1 LARCYA
7 KRSRRTPTLRTSSPQ
22 LEPFNHL
29 SLLSL
34 LLPLLLALVSATPAH
49 AHLGSKDVFEQVAA
63 GPYKLFITIRPPVV
77 IPGVA
82 TVEVRATGAPI
93 TTLSITP
100 TPLTGEAAN
109 HPPTPDILVR
119 SAADPDFYTGGV
131 WIMASGS
138 WQVRFTIDGPQG
150 HQATSIPLPAMALST
165 LKMQRDLGIPLAL
178 LGLFLVVTM
187 AGLVAAAI
195 RESRLPPGAQPTP
208 TLRRRGL
215 IAMAL
220 SLAVMA
226 VAIYYGGV
234 WWKVDAAD
242 YAEDIYRPL
251 NVDAHL
257 SGDTLDLDVHPFRT
271 RYSADFAGNDRS
283 NTDFLPDHGHLMHLY
298 AIREPQMDAVF
309 HLHPTL
315 NSTKPGEFVMPLP
328 AMPPGEYKLYGDVV
342 HANGFPETL
351 VTTLTIP
358 ANLPAALSASS
369 RTSSPDDASALP
381 QPLSAGSLGPVYK
394 LPDSYTMVWDK
405 PATLT
410 ATTAYSLHFRL
421 LAPDGTPAKDAEPY
435 MGMAGHAAFI
445 KTDGTVFAH
454 THPEGS
460 AAMAALDIAN
470 KDSGMS
476 MSSGSSMEAM
486 SSIPTAP
493 IPPTVDFPYGFP
505 TPGPYR
511 IIIQMKHSS
520 TIETAVFDATVQ

>member
-1 LARCYA
+1 MSRHLDQSPRLCERAERPLHFAPAFAPSTLA
-7 KRSRRTPTLRTSSPQ
+7 KL
-22 LEPFNHL
+22 LIVL
-29 SLLSL
+29 SLIFLTT
-34 LLPLLLALVSATPAH
+34 TPAH
-49 AHLGSKDVFEQVAA
+49 AHLGSKDIFEQVTA
-63 GPYKLFITIRPPVV
+63 GPYNLFITIRPPVV

-119 SAADPDFYTGGV
+119 SASDPSFYTGGV
-131 WIMASGS
+131 WMMASGS

-150 HQATSIPLPAMALST
+150 HQSTSIPVPAMALST

-195 RESRLPPGAQPTP
+195 RESRLPPGATPTP

-220 SLAVMA
+220 SLVVMA
-226 VAIYYGGV
+226 IAIYYGGV

-251 NVDAHL
+251 SVDAHL
-257 SGDTLDLDVHPFRT
+257 TGDLLDLNVHPFRPASPDD
-271 RYSADFAGNDRS
+271 RFARSARS

-298 AIREPQMDAVF
+298 AIREPEMDAVF
-309 HLHPTL
+309 HLHPAL
-315 NSTKPGEFVMPLP
+315 NPTKPGDFAMPLP
-328 AMPPGEYKLYGDVV
+328 PMPPGTYKLYGDVV

-351 VTTLTIP
+351 VTTLTVP
-358 ANLPAALSASS
+358 ASLPVAPSPSSPASS
-369 RTSSPDDASALP
+369 PPSNPDDAFALP
-381 QPLSAGSLGPVYK
+381 PPLSAG
-394 LPDSYTMVWDK
+394 YTLVWDK

-410 ATTAYSLHFRL
+410 ATTPYSFHFHL
-421 LAPDGTPAKDAEPY
+421 LAPDGTPARDATPY

-460 AAMAALDIAN
+460 AAMAALDLAN

-476 MSSGSSMEAM
+476 MSSGSSMDSM
-486 SSIPTAP
+486 SSTPSTAISP
-493 IPPTVDFPYGFP
+493 SVDFPYGFP
-505 TPGPYR
+505 TPGSYR
-511 IIIQMKHSS
+511 IVIQMKHSS